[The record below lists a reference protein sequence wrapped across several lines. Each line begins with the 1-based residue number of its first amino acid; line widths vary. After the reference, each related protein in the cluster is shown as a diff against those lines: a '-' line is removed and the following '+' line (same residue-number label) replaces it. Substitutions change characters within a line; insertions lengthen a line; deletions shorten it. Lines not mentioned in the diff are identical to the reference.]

1 LSTQPVVG
9 EPPASAG
16 TGLVPIAIASRR
28 LRRSVWTLKRRYA
41 EGHLPVV
48 HVQEVQE
55 PPAEVDQTPGCRET
69 PPVQGLGNR
78 LEGRARDADSAQRR
92 RDSRQT
98 DSHSENAIGASPV
111 LSGPA
116 HASATG

>member
-1 LSTQPVVG
+1 
-9 EPPASAG
+9 
-16 TGLVPIAIASRR
+16 
-28 LRRSVWTLKRRYA
+28 VWTLKRRYA

-98 DSHSENAIGASPV
+98 DSHSENAIGAARSCQDR
-111 LSGPA
+111 LMRRQQGSRPA
-116 HASATG
+116 GCVAERIAH